1 MGKLT
6 SLTAGI
12 MVGAAVGMMVIPNL
26 DKKTQKTFKRVGRR
40 VMDMAGDSMN
50 WR

>member
-26 DKKTQKTFKRVGRR
+26 DRKTQKAFKRAGRR
-40 VMDMAGDSMN
+40 VMDMAEDSMS